1 MAEETVGELVWR
13 DIFLCVSKPTFP
25 GWFLDEPS
33 RAGFRCGPLACCK
46 VAGLFPVF
54 VVAAVGMAR
63 GCLVEVAGGVRRKK
77 SG

>member
-13 DIFLCVSKPTFP
+13 AIFLCVSKPTFP

-33 RAGFRCGPLACCK
+33 RASFGCGPLACCK
-46 VAGLFPVF
+46 VAGLF
-54 VVAAVGMAR
+54 VVAAVGMPR
-63 GCLVEVAGGVRRKK
+63 GCLVEVAGGVRRNK